1 MGAKWVLN
9 GCKWTPILGTIE
21 SALGA
26 SARDGVPDIGQ

>member
-9 GCKWTPILGTIE
+9 GCKWTPLGTIE